1 MTSAFAVFESYG
13 VLFFE
18 FSNSGTI
25 VAKLFQNL
33 FRIGA
38 EGRRRRGRLRTAAH
52 QAESRADERYLSL
65 NTRRA
70 WKFFNQF
77 ATDDLRVVQHFRNRE
92 NLTGRHAMLV
102 E

>member
-1 MTSAFAVFESYG
+1 M
-13 VLFFE
+13 LLFE
-18 FSNSGTI
+18 FSNSGAI
-25 VAKLFQNL
+25 VAEFFQDL

-38 EGRRRRGRLRTAAH
+38 ERRRRRGRLRIAAH

-77 ATDDLRVVQHFRNRE
+77 AADDLWVAQHFRNRE
-92 NLTGRHAMLV
+92 NLTGRYAMLIQ
-102 E
+102 